1 MAAHKG
7 RAMFTIRD
15 ARPDDAN
22 DLARVF
28 LEGWRTETQTVLP
41 EAVRAARPEDVSA
54 RNWLR
59 TLRELEA
66 DPRDPRFILV
76 AEDAAGVV
84 AGLAM
89 AQPERTG
96 ETPFAAE
103 INALYVDDAH
113 RRQGCGRALV
123 AAAAARLAS
132 AGSTSLLIRVL
143 VENAPGRRFYEALG
157 GEPAAGR
164 MVEDEGYQL
173 EETAYGW
180 PDTRTLLRADG
191 G

>member
-1 MAAHKG
+1 
-7 RAMFTIRD
+7 MFTIRD
-15 ARPDDAN
+15 ARPDDAAS
-22 DLARVF
+22 LARVF
-28 LEGWRTETQTVLP
+28 LEGWRTETRTVLP

-66 DPRDPRFILV
+66 DPNDPRFILV
-76 AEDAAGVV
+76 AVDGAGAV

-89 AQPERTG
+89 AGPERTG
-96 ETPFAAE
+96 ETTFAAE
-103 INALYVDDAH
+103 VNALYVDDAH
-113 RRQGCGRALV
+113 RRQGCGRTLV
-123 AAAAARLAS
+123 AAAAERLAN
-132 AGSTSLLIRVL
+132 AGQTSLLIRVL
-143 VENAPGRRFYEALG
+143 AENAPGRRFYEALG

-180 PDTRTLLRADG
+180 PDIGALRDAG